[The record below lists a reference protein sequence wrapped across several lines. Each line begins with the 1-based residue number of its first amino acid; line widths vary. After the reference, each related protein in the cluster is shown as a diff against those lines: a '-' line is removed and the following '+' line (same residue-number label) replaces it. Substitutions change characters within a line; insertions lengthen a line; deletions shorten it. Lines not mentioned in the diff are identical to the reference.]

1 MHGLIRRAM
10 GLALAML
17 MLLGAA
23 QAQTL
28 YTVQAAKLYKKNS
41 VTAKIVADL
50 EAGEAVRLIAAKG
63 KWAKVKYEGKTGF
76 VKKALL
82 KSQAPADQDPAGED
96 QGSTLYAQAQLK
108 LYKAK
113 RLSAKVMAKIP
124 QGAQVLLLEQ
134 GSKWGKVRYGN
145 KTGYVL
151 AAKLGQQ
158 PPQED
163 APQEDAPQEDA
174 PQEEQYATLEPGDTG
189 EAVKKLQRRLKA
201 LEWFSGEIGGNY
213 KTLTTQAVKDFQK
226 AAGLPQTG
234 IADSATQ
241 AALYAQNA
249 PDNKLDNRGETAP
262 GKSKEMD
269 WWTSGIQEIFARGKT
284 ATVTDVV
291 TGLSWQVVRSGG
303 TNHADVQPKTAQ
315 DTALM
320 KKAYGG
326 TWSWNRRAIWVS
338 IGGEKYAASMNGMP
352 HGSDSIKDNDFDG
365 HHCIHFTNSR
375 THGTN
380 VVCALHQAAI
390 RKALAA
396 G

>member
-1 MHGLIRRAM
+1 MRGKLNSFTAGGRQVFVYAPPGAERPLPLVQMAAGEELAAQLPQVM
-10 GLALAML
+10 GEVEP
-17 MLLGAA
+17 LLGRGCAPFLLA
-23 QAQTL
+23 WTAPVDWERD
-28 YTVQAAKLYKKNS
+28 YTP
-41 VTAKIVADL
+41 
-50 EAGEAVRLIAAKG
+50 
-63 KWAKVKYEGKTGF
+63 WP
-76 VKKALL
+76 
-82 KSQAPADQDPAGED
+82 APALPGRPPFAGGADAYLDLLAGTVRPAVAARFD
-96 QGSTLYAQAQLK
+96 I
-108 LYKAK
+108 
-113 RLSAKVMAKIP
+113 LS
-124 QGAQVLLLEQ
+124 G
-134 GSKWGKVRYGN
+134 
-145 KTGYVL
+145 
-151 AAKLGQQ
+151 
-158 PPQED
+158 
-163 APQEDAPQEDA
+163 
-174 PQEEQYATLEPGDTG
+174 PGDT
-189 EAVKKLQRRLKA
+189 A
-201 LEWFSGEIGGNY
+201 LAGYSLGGLLALYGLLSRPEYGRAASLSGSLWYDGW
-213 KTLTTQAVKDFQK
+213 
-226 AAGLPQTG
+226 AACQTG

-315 DTALM
+315 DTPLM